1 MPKVQDMEVIS
12 ELSSQEIV
20 EYYERILSYIRSR
33 LNVIG
38 TSLYL
43 LQENFPFHCAEEIK
57 YFNKINEELE
67 SIRRLINN

>member
-20 EYYERILSYIRSR
+20 EYYERI
-33 LNVIG
+33 
-38 TSLYL
+38 